1 MAQPVNTEKY
11 TIHKIGDEDF
21 YKKYNLKKVKL
32 LGEGMAGKVYLVKPR
47 SGPGKLQAVKEFS
60 FSRDVIE
67 RKDEDFYKKYNLKK
81 VKLLGEGMAGK
92 VYLVKPRSGPG
103 KLQAVKEF
111 SFSRDVVE
119 RSMKQFTTEARVMQA
134 ASHPHLVPCT
144 LAAYCYEYGAIAM
157 PYYPQGDLVL
167 KGKQDP
173 GRVHRLISQVARA
186 VEYLHKRSVAHN
198 DIKLENVFVDGSG
211 RAHLGDMG
219 LLLHVTDG
227 SGTAVASEVGGTED
241 YWAPEIMEAGPDD
254 KIDPFK
260 CDVYALGVMYWALVT
275 DQDFEAGTNFL
286 GRLQVAE
293 GVDLSTSQS
302 QKTYRISG
310 GKNDEHE
317 VIEAG
322 PHDKIDP
329 FKSMFTLPG
338 PPSPPC
344 CRGEPAETPSF
355 KDCPR
360 GSPMLQALLSLAPF
374 VFSVKALP
382 PYPAVD
388 KQPSD
393 IFQ

>member
-1 MAQPVNTEKY
+1 
-11 TIHKIGDEDF
+11 
-21 YKKYNLKKVKL
+21 
-32 LGEGMAGKVYLVKPR
+32 
-47 SGPGKLQAVKEFS
+47 
-60 FSRDVIE
+60 
-67 RKDEDFYKKYNLKK
+67 
-81 VKLLGEGMAGK
+81 
-92 VYLVKPRSGPG
+92 
-103 KLQAVKEF
+103 
-111 SFSRDVVE
+111 
-119 RSMKQFTTEARVMQA
+119 A

-241 YWAPEIMEAGPDD
+241 YWAPEIKEAGPDD

-293 GVDLSTSQS
+293 GVDLSPSQ
-302 QKTYRISG
+302 
-310 GKNDEHE
+310 
-317 VIEAG
+317 
-322 PHDKIDP
+322 
-329 FKSMFTLPG
+329 
-338 PPSPPC
+338 SPPC